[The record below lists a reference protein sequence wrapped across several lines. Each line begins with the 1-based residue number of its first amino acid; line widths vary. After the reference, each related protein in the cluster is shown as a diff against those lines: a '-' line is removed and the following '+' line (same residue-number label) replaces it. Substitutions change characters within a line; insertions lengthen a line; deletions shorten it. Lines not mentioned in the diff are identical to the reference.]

1 LLTGERPEPTFLVT
15 KPFRPEVVKA
25 IISQALFFDRRAG
38 VRPASQAA

>member
-1 LLTGERPEPTFLVT
+1 VT

-38 VRPASQAA
+38 VNPATAAA